1 MFNSVSP
8 QTFNLWKRTCLQRAI
23 RRHVINWGVTNLNS
37 RSPLLSLGGWQ
48 SEIKALETQCLV
60 RLFSWFADSCL
71 LAVSSHG
78 GREEARSFVFLH
90 VRALISCWGPLQ
102 GSSNT
107 THTQVPSP
115 WGFRLWHMSFGR
127 TYIFSPNRFSW
138 HEFPNFIYT
147 QSCKFSSTVTSP
159 RKSFLTT
166 SALDTVLNLGPQK
179 PLLSHEAFVITPGC
193 ANLTKRNTEMV
204 QESGC
209 CYHLAPLT
217 HHHNLC
223 TLLHQLQR
231 HRSGAY
237 DESAQCCFV
246 TCFADTV
253 LYNLHNNYMTV
264 VILLFLLYWW
274 TN

>member
-1 MFNSVSP
+1 MSAKSN
-8 QTFNLWKRTCLQRAI
+8 QETCDKLRGHKLKQQKSIAKFGR
-23 RRHVINWGVTNLNS
+23 
-37 RSPLLSLGGWQ
+37 
-48 SEIKALETQCLV
+48 
-60 RLFSWFADSCL
+60 
-71 LAVSSHG
+71 LAVWDQGAGDPVSGEAVFTVCRQLPSG
-78 GREEARSFVFLH
+78 CVLTWGEREEARSFVFLH

-179 PLLSHEAFVITPGC
+179 PLPSISWGFCHHPG
-193 ANLTKRNTEMV
+193 
-204 QESGC
+204 
-209 CYHLAPLT
+209 
-217 HHHNLC
+217 LC
-223 TLLHQLQR
+223 KPHKKEHWNGSRVRMLLPF
-231 HRSGAY
+231 SSSY
-237 DESAQCCFV
+237 SSS
-246 TCFADTV
+246 
-253 LYNLHNNYMTV
+253 
-264 VILLFLLYWW
+264 
-274 TN
+274 